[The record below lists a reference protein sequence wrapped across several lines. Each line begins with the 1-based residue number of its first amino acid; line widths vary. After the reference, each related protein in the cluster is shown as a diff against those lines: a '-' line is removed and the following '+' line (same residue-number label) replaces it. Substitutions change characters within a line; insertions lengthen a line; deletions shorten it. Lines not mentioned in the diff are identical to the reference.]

1 MYLVGWTWMAIW
13 SLGCGLAHNV
23 VLFDLAGG
31 MIGIGSGALDPN
43 VFALL
48 ARAFPP
54 LSTKKNITFAFLGF
68 LHSIRIQICWS
79 DRAVCRKKIPGV
91 GGLEYWAIGCVVLDL
106 VTFVI
111 VPHRID
117 SRFQGWIY
125 VIPTFLVAC

>member
-43 VFALL
+43 
-48 ARAFPP
+48 
-54 LSTKKNITFAFLGF
+54 TKKNITFAFLGF
-68 LHSIRIQICWS
+68 LHSIRIQICWF

-117 SRFQGWIY
+117 SRFQG
-125 VIPTFLVAC
+125 